1 MIAADLHNLGEAH
14 HLSGSLDEAEGLY
27 REALAL
33 FDALGD
39 VGGRGFAL
47 CHLGLLAL
55 DRGDPW
61 APESYCSRACARW
74 SAGLR
79 GLASDTLEA
88 LAEATWR
95 LGDLDFAATLL
106 QTANLLRDET
116 GVARQPVYESGISR
130 SCKRWRLVPRL
141 RCRSTWTPS
150 SRR

>member
-1 MIAADLHNLGEAH
+1 M
-14 HLSGSLDEAEGLY
+14 
-27 REALAL
+27 
-33 FDALGD
+33 
-39 VGGRGFAL
+39 GGRGFAL

-55 DRGDPW
+55 DRGDPLG
-61 APESYCSRACARW
+61 ARELLRESLQLRW

-116 GVARQPVYESGISR
+116 GVARQPVYE
-130 SCKRWRLVPRL
+130 KRYQQIVKAVEAGTPITEPIDVDAVVATLTG
-141 RCRSTWTPS
+141 STPLATPAI
-150 SRR
+150 R